1 MRCKNM
7 IKSFEMYNTTKDKTH
22 QVKMS
27 QCKNKYTNRIKLNKF
42 KLYTILIVSYSF
54 KMLHIA

>member
-1 MRCKNM
+1 M